1 MFAHSVER
9 FFVTRKNNERLY
21 SNGEIIIQSHIF
33 RFSPCSEISQSVI
46 SHHVTSK
53 ICLHRSTITTVHV
66 FCSFISYVPA
76 SLQHFTSALKLTC
89 RWLYAIVSLNNEGKK
104 REKIDFLRCKFCVN
118 TRPVCSVW
126 IYDRFLAR
134 YRRAWH
140 SKTPETVDYAARLQ
154 AGRRIALA

>member
-1 MFAHSVER
+1 MHQVINLPCSLLSSKHLTVRCSLILSNIFSLLERITRGFAATAKLS
-9 FFVTRKNNERLY
+9 
-21 SNGEIIIQSHIF
+21 SSHIF

-89 RWLYAIVSLNNEGKK
+89 RWLYAIVSLNNGGKK
-104 REKIDFLRCKFCVN
+104 GKNRFSPVQVLRKHATSLF
-118 TRPVCSVW
+118 
-126 IYDRFLAR
+126 
-134 YRRAWH
+134 
-140 SKTPETVDYAARLQ
+140 RLDM
-154 AGRRIALA
+154 